1 MSKKKIA
8 AILAAVA
15 ALVALA
21 QQFLAA
27 VPDAAPAPSAHAVVA
42 ADAGVPQ

>member
-1 MSKKKIA
+1 MTKTKLT
-8 AILAAVA
+8 AILAALA

-27 VPDAAPAPSAHAVVA
+27 TPDAPAPAPSAVSSP
-42 ADAGVPQ
+42 DAGSQ